1 MEAELT
7 VSATECARL
16 TGISR
21 ERLRTWE
28 RRHGF
33 PVPARTAGGRRR
45 YALADV
51 APMISVRRAVDAG
64 VPLTDAIARVRE
76 QPVGAPDAAALAAG
90 LDEAPLPTLVIAGPQ
105 PLTIVFANRAA
116 RSRAETP
123 PAGAQLDGAL
133 AEQVGRA
140 FAASG
145 PVRFERAP
153 WSGDGV
159 PVACVAAAIDDTGG
173 GALVALYDT
182 ETVAAQDARA
192 AAATAQAGLRHLEG
206 ELAERDAALDLSDE
220 VARALRALA
229 GVEAIVAS
237 VELVLRRLG
246 ALDVALAPYMAGQ
259 VVLGRSARGLLGPD
273 MLTVAAH
280 PDLASVVRDGEIA
293 TLAPDAAAGLEIP
306 AGLGALVVPAAC
318 AGEPLGV
325 LIVVFEGE
333 PALGSGALRALATLG
348 TALGLALMQERLLT
362 DEAGGGR

>member
-1 MEAELT
+1 MDGELT

-51 APMISVRRAVDAG
+51 AAMISVRRAVDGG
-64 VPLTDAIARVRE
+64 VPVTEAIARVGDRGS
-76 QPVGAPDAAALAAG
+76 GAPAAALAAG
-90 LDEAPLPTLVIAGPQ
+90 LDEAPLPTLVIAGPR

-116 RSRAETP
+116 RSRGETP
-123 PAGAQLDGAL
+123 PAGSELGGEL
-133 AEQVGRA
+133 AEQVARA

-145 PVRFERAP
+145 PVQFERSP

-159 PVACVAAAIDDTGG
+159 PVACVATAIDGAPG
-173 GALVALYDT
+173 AALVALYDI
-182 ETVAAQDARA
+182 ETATTQEARG
-192 AAATAQAGLRHLEG
+192 AAATARSELARLETD
-206 ELAERDAALDLSDE
+206 LAERDAALDLSAE
-220 VARALRALA
+220 VAGALRAYA

-246 ALDVALAPYMAGQ
+246 AVDVALAPYMAGQ
-259 VVLGRSARGLLGPD
+259 VVLGRSARGMLGPD

-280 PDLASVVRDGEIA
+280 PDLATAVRDGEIA
-293 TLAPDAAAGLEIP
+293 TLAPEAAAGLEIP
-306 AGLGALVVPAAC
+306 EGLGALVVPATC
-318 AGEPLGV
+318 AGEPLG
-325 LIVVFEGE
+325 LLLLVFEGE

-362 DEAGGGR
+362 DEPGGGR